1 MSDKELQDGV
11 EHFEGK
17 EVSSYTGRFTGSFD
31 VDVSQ
36 GVTMAGDDLVAFFVT
51 ARVGDAKFSTSKTTG
66 LLSRQ
71 NTFTVEDVT
80 AMDLAK
86 AKFLYDNLGKD
97 VVGVT
102 ELIETK
108 VTVDENQE
116 KLFDLGVQT
125 QQEYFTTGAPK
136 PMFLSVHT
144 GAAS

>member
-1 MSDKELQDGV
+1 MSEKELQDGV

-17 EVSSYTGRFTGSFD
+17 EVTSYTGRFTGSFD
-31 VDVSQ
+31 VDISQ

-51 ARVGDAKFSTSKTTG
+51 ARVGDAKFSTSKSSG

-102 ELIETK
+102 ELVEVK
-108 VTVDENQE
+108 Q
-116 KLFDLGVQT
+116 
-125 QQEYFTTGAPK
+125 APK
-136 PMFLSVHT
+136 QEEQLFSMPTTLDAKFAEPMFLPIHS